1 MAIVKTIEVIAS
13 SEKSWDDAAKNGVK
27 EASKT
32 VKNIRSAW
40 VSDQKVIVKGDDISE
55 FRVNLKISF
64 EIE

>member
-13 SEKSWDDAAKNGVK
+13 SEKSWDDAAKNGIK
-27 EASKT
+27 QAGKT

-40 VSDQKVIVKGDDISE
+40 VSDQKVVVKNNEIEE

-64 EIE
+64 EIG